1 MQGRRS
7 YSVSPSGK
15 KRVVIVTGA
24 SRGLG
29 KELAL
34 CFGSRGDRVI
44 VNYLSQEQEAAAVVS
59 QIMKNGGEAVA
70 ARADIRD
77 SSDMHTMVEDA
88 VQRWGGVDVLV
99 NNAAVVHDG
108 LLLRM
113 TEQAWDD
120 VVGTNLTG
128 PYRCIRAVSRLMAE
142 RRSGHIISI
151 ASIVG
156 VQGREG
162 QANYASAKAGLIG
175 LTKACA
181 REFGEFDVCVNAVL
195 PGYLRTDMGRGVS
208 DTVLERILKENALKR
223 GSDPREVADFVHY
236 LSMMKNV
243 SGQIFNLDSRI
254 L

>member
-7 YSVSPSGK
+7 NPVSTSGK
-15 KRVVIVTGA
+15 RRVVIVTGA

-34 CFGSRGDRVI
+34 RFGKSGDRVV
-44 VNYLSQEQEAAAVVS
+44 VNYLSREQAAAAVVAE
-59 QIMKNGGEAVA
+59 ITKNGGEAFA
-70 ARADIRD
+70 ARADIRH
-77 SSDMHTMVEDA
+77 SSEVEDMVGKA
-88 VQRWGGVDVLV
+88 VSRWGGVDVLV
-99 NNAAVVHDG
+99 NNAGVVQDG

-113 TEQAWDD
+113 PEQGWDE

-128 PYRCIRAVSRLMAE
+128 PFFCIRAVSRFMME

-156 VQGREG
+156 AQGRAG

-181 REFGEFDVCVNAVL
+181 REFGEYGICVNTVL
-195 PGYLRTDMGRGVS
+195 PGYLGTEMGQSVS
-208 DTVLERILKENALKR
+208 AGILERVLTENVLHR
-223 GSDPREVADFVHY
+223 LSDPAETADFIHH
-236 LSMMKNV
+236 LSKMRNT
-243 SGQIFNLDSRI
+243 SGQVFNLDSRI